1 MQANTPKL
9 IWLEDPEVFEVNR
22 IEAHSDHKYY
32 ESTEEVISEAEMSLR
47 QSLNG
52 MWYFSYAKNPSMRV
66 EDFYKMDFDCKFFDK
81 IKVLLMKI
89 TRRKI

>member
-32 ESTEEVISEAEMSLR
+32 ESIEHIYDSIGRIIL
-47 QSLNG
+47 
-52 MWYFSYAKNPSMRV
+52 
-66 EDFYKMDFDCKFFDK
+66 
-81 IKVLLMKI
+81 
-89 TRRKI
+89 